1 MLPVRAS
8 APPTATTTWNDE
20 YTDLG
25 DRVDQP
31 PLPLPA
37 IAKPVRV
44 TIVRHGQS
52 TWNAESRVQGS
63 SNQSVLSEKGK
74 QQARASQAMVSEALV
89 LGQSAVTNSTAWQHQ
104 RCGRVVCVDEA
115 YTSLQHTIAAHRHQH
130 CNTNHCIECICVQ
143 LKDQRFDH
151 LYVSPLA
158 RARETADI
166 IWEGRAP
173 VKRHEPPV
181 LREIDLYSFQAG
193 SPAAGSRRALLR
205 HTLLAAW

>member
-1 MLPVRAS
+1 MLCTHTCVPMLCWHASGAAVLLCYQASAMLAQQRSLLTTHGGGRCFGRARPRPCNRSILLPVRAS
-8 APPTATTTWNDE
+8 APPTATTNWTDE

-89 LGQSAVTNSTAWQHQ
+89 SGQQSA
-104 RCGRVVCVDEA
+104 
-115 YTSLQHTIAAHRHQH
+115 
-130 CNTNHCIECICVQ
+130 
-143 LKDQRFDH
+143 
-151 LYVSPLA
+151 A
-158 RARETADI
+158 R
-166 IWEGRAP
+166 
-173 VKRHEPPV
+173 
-181 LREIDLYSFQAG
+181 SQ
-193 SPAAGSRRALLR
+193 
-205 HTLLAAW
+205 

>member
-8 APPTATTTWNDE
+8 APPTATTTWTDE

-89 LGQSAVTNSTAWQHQ
+89 SGQQSAARRSDICQQ
-104 RCGRVVCVDEA
+104 DGM
-115 YTSLQHTIAAHRHQH
+115 AAS
-130 CNTNHCIECICVQ
+130 E
-143 LKDQRFDH
+143 L
-151 LYVSPLA
+151 
-158 RARETADI
+158 
-166 IWEGRAP
+166 
-173 VKRHEPPV
+173 
-181 LREIDLYSFQAG
+181 
-193 SPAAGSRRALLR
+193 
-205 HTLLAAW
+205 